1 MGSMR
6 WTAKP
11 MSLLAKRIHAIGRAD
26 VANAAFAAA
35 TKNLHDMHRMHR
47 YERHPDTH
55 IPPDT
60 IRA

>member
-6 WTAKP
+6 WKAKP
-11 MSLLAKRIHAIGRAD
+11 MSLLAKRIHVIGRAD
-26 VANAAFAAA
+26 VTTAAFAAA
-35 TKNLHDMHRMHR
+35 TEHLHGMHCMHR

>member
-1 MGSMR
+1 MR
-6 WTAKP
+6 KADPQATIMAVAP
-11 MSLLAKRIHAIGRAD
+11 RPLRAG

-35 TKNLHDMHRMHR
+35 TENPHGVHRLHR
-47 YERHPDTH
+47 YERHPDAH